1 MANRKPLCA
10 AGQPASRSLR
20 NRRFRQ
26 RSGAATL
33 DYILV
38 LCFILP
44 VGAFV
49 IGMGGRIMRL
59 VYEMLAVF
67 LAWPFM

>member
-1 MANRKPLCA
+1 M
-10 AGQPASRSLR
+10 ASRKRVFASRQGACLNFYNQQLR
-20 NRRFRQ
+20 RRR
-26 RSGAATL
+26 GAATL

-38 LCFILP
+38 LCVILP
-44 VGAFV
+44 LGALV
-49 IGMGGRIMRL
+49 IGMGGRIMQL

>member
-1 MANRKPLCA
+1 MSSRKHLLA
-10 AGQPASRSLR
+10 ARLEFCGPQCGHARH
-20 NRRFRQ
+20 RR
-26 RSGAATL
+26 GAATL

-44 VGAFV
+44 VSAFV
-49 IGMGGRIMRL
+49 IGMGGKIMQL

>member
-10 AGQPASRSLR
+10 SGQTASRSLDY
-20 NRRFRQ
+20 RRFRQ

-38 LCFILP
+38 LCVILP
-44 VGAFV
+44 LGALV
-49 IGMGGRIMRL
+49 IGMGGKIMQL